1 MKKFTTLVAIL
12 LLCVT
17 ALFAQAPEK
26 FSYQAVVRNANN
38 QLVTNTLVGVRVS
51 ILQGNATGTPVYVET
66 HTATT
71 NANGLLTVQIGGG
84 NAQQGAFAA
93 INWEDGPYFLK
104 TETDPNGGTNYSV
117 TSTQQLLSVPYALYA
132 KEVANSFSGDYN
144 DLTNKP
150 EIPTVPSN
158 VSAFNNDVGYITG
171 YTETDP
177 QYNAWNKDYNDLIN
191 RPTIPTVPTN
201 VSAFNNDAG
210 YITNA
215 DIPDIPTVPT
225 NVSAFVNDVP
235 YLTSYT
241 EQQVL
246 SISNDT
252 IFLTGGSFVK
262 LPPATGFSGDYNDLT
277 NTPTIPTVP
286 ANVSAFNND
295 VGYITGYTETD
306 PQYNAW
312 NKDYNDLINR
322 PTIPTVPINVS
333 AFTNDAGYI
342 TGYTETDPQFNAW
355 GKDYNDLI
363 NTPQIPTV
371 PTNVSAFTNDAG
383 YITNADIPEIP
394 TVPTNVS
401 AFVNDVPYLTSFTEQ
416 QVLSISNDTIFLT
429 GGSFVKLPAGFSG
442 DYNDLVNK
450 PEIPR
455 IPDIPTVPDSVS
467 AFTNDA
473 GYITMADLQ
482 ALLDELNALN
492 DRIDSLE
499 NLVNNQAPTT
509 QDTVDAQPC
518 PGVPT
523 VTDIDGNVYN
533 TVQIGQ
539 QCWMK
544 ENLRT
549 QHYADGTDVQDVQVP
564 SYMPQYGY
572 LYDWSAVMHGEA
584 SSITAP
590 SGVQGIC
597 PNGWHLPSETE
608 WTQLTDYVGGQSEYI
623 CGGNSNNVAKA
634 LASASGWA
642 SYNGVCCVGNSP
654 WTNNAT
660 GFSALPVGTVEN
672 GETVA
677 FGDGTIFRT
686 ATNMIFKEISAYNST
701 VSSYAYSSVYASVR
715 CVLGDASDTSDV
727 FTPTLPEMQ
736 TDSVT
741 DVTSTSAVV
750 GGRILS
756 NGGSGIAVSG
766 LVWGV
771 SPNPD
776 YTDGDWSNTIYNEE
790 ETVHFTGTLTG
801 LDYST
806 TYYVRAF
813 AVNMSGIVVY
823 GNEVSFTTNG
833 YEHVCP
839 GMPKVTDVD
848 GNIYNTI
855 QVGNQCWMKENLRTT
870 HYANGSVI
878 ETIPTSSI
886 FEEDYSDKYYGDMA
900 RATKK
905 ITDVNSTILLQGVCP
920 DGWHLPTIAEWEIFM
935 DNNTFGTG
943 YNSDFG
949 SDCSF
954 WTGVGN
960 YSYDICEGTYSI
972 RSYSYTINS
981 WGGNIQP
988 VRCVRGDGVNV
999 PSVHLDSISGITMYT
1014 ASYSAEVL
1022 GGNGLDVTDRG
1033 ICWATTPK
1041 PTTSNNTISH
1051 HVGLNNVGTF
1061 SGIIGNGW
1069 PSLSPGNT
1077 YYVRAYATNY
1087 LGTTYSNEIAFT
1099 TLTEIPDTST
1109 VTPQLPMVK
1118 TGLNGNLTIYNVT
1131 STSAISGCEVVD
1143 DGGAEITDQGLCW
1156 GTTPHPTLYDNYV
1169 SGSNYLTNLDSCTT
1183 YYVRAYAVNSV
1194 GIAYG
1199 NEVTFN
1205 TLCNN
1210 PVPNDG
1216 QPCSEAPTLT
1226 DVDNNTY
1233 NTVQIGNQCWM
1244 KENLRCTHY
1253 ANGDTIAV
1261 TNPTTGTVETVGY
1274 GYPANAINP
1283 SGVSI
1288 WNNPTGPQSV
1298 CPDGWHLPS
1307 PAEWNQLISY
1317 VGSQSDYICGAFNLY
1332 HYSDD
1337 YGNDSYDYNFGIARA
1352 LSAGSGWQF
1361 DGSWGDECSPSYDF
1375 SANNATGFSA
1385 IPAAEYTSG
1394 GNFADFA
1401 GISKYLRIG
1410 SEGAVVLYN
1419 GYSNYGGVRCL
1430 KGEGATNNYALDV
1443 TTAAVSQITD
1453 STAVSGGEVSGD
1465 TSVPVTERGVC
1476 WSQWNEPTT
1485 DDHHAVA
1492 GSGTGSFTADLTG
1505 LLAGTTYYVRA
1516 YAVNEAGTSYG
1527 NVQTFTTTGQQA
1539 AVGQD
1544 GQPCPDAATVSD
1556 YDGNTYATVQIGN
1569 QCWMKE
1575 NLRTTHYADGTEIPA
1590 DAGTWSYESVD
1601 NASRFA
1607 PDGDEANVP
1616 VYGYLYNWSAVMNGA
1631 NSTNANPSGV
1641 QGVCPDGWHVPSD
1654 AEWTQLTDYLL
1665 GQNAYVCGESSV
1677 AKALADTLG
1686 WQASEVGCSP
1696 GINISTNNTTGF
1708 SMRPAGEWRINN
1720 YRFGQYAE
1728 FWTATENENEQTWLG
1743 AVAREF
1749 INYIPSFEASPYF
1762 NKNDGYSVRC
1772 VKGQGASLPTVITG
1786 SLGFVKDT
1794 TAWCGVETTSN
1805 GGSDLIQ
1812 CGLCVSSAHIPT
1824 VSDYCETVGP
1834 YLGYVGALIE
1844 GLTPGTTYYVRAFA
1858 TNAVGTA
1865 YGEVVSFTTL
1875 SDSTA
1880 AYAPCQG
1887 TPSVSDYEGNFYNTV
1902 QIGDQCW
1909 MRDNLRS
1916 TRYADGQSMYE
1927 GYWEPNGDASLVE
1940 QYGYLYNWSAVMHGA
1955 EGSDAYPSGVQG
1967 ICPNGWHVPSK
1978 TEWETL
1984 IAYVGSQDGNVC
1996 GGNADN
2002 IAKALASKTGWF
2014 NDFTECTVGN
2024 NPSQNNATGF
2034 CALPAGGS
2042 GTNLASG
2049 ACFWTCSQYPGY
2061 YQQPW
2066 FYSLTYESA
2075 AVMLHYSYDN
2085 YDGMSVRCI
2094 RTESA
2099 TAPSVSTLSVTTNSD
2114 SLTVTATGEVT
2125 SDGHAEVSRG
2135 ICWSTAQYPT
2145 LSPGLSSPYVHGISQ
2160 PAGTGVGVFSV
2171 NLPGL
2176 QSGHTYYVRAY
2187 AYNTSDTV
2195 YGDQLTVTPAFNSA
2209 GASCPESNRVIDK
2222 SGNVYP
2228 TVQIGNQCWMKS
2240 NLRTTRY
2247 ANGSQVASSGWWY
2260 PNGDESN
2267 KASYGLLYSWTA
2279 VMNGASSSSANPSG
2293 VQGICPTGWHVPSQG
2308 EWQQLSDYETASG
2321 STLDGLGF
2329 ALVNAGSYY
2338 SSYGYNGFG
2347 QSDQCYYWSSTEVEP
2362 DYGYYTSQNAY
2373 YSTNGWSAT
2382 SYSSKAG
2389 GLSVRCV
2396 LNQTDMNPTVT
2407 TEAAT
2412 GVEKKSVVL
2421 HANVNNPYN
2430 VVILEKGFEWKAS
2443 NLTDYYDT
2451 FYVNSGEMAYSVSGL
2466 SANVSYTYRAFVTTV
2481 LGKVYGNEMT
2491 VSTLTDDNPCEWNS
2505 TISYNGSNYHTV
2517 AIGSQCWMKE
2527 NLRTAHYA
2535 DGTPIEMGSYLDS
2548 EVAYRYY
2555 PNSISTTVST
2565 YGYLYNW
2572 MAVMGE
2578 STPTNKIP
2586 SGVQGIC
2593 PNGWHVPSTAEWEK
2607 LKSSVSGQEVVVAKA
2622 LAASSGWNTSS
2633 NTNAVGT
2640 NQANTNNASGFT
2652 ALPAGA
2658 YSCINS
2664 SWSSCAISGF
2674 GEEAHFWSA
2683 TVSGDS
2689 AHQYYMN
2696 YNSTYFTVLTTPKH
2710 YAFSVR
2716 CLKD

>member
-1 MKKFTTLVAIL
+1 MKKCTILISIL
-12 LLCVT
+12 LLCLTSV
-17 ALFAQAPEK
+17 FAQAPEK

-38 QLVTNTLVGVRVS
+38 QLVTNTLVGMRVS
-51 ILQGNATGTPVYVET
+51 ILQGSATGTPVYVET
-66 HTATT
+66 HYTNT
-71 NANGLLTVQIGGG
+71 NANGLLTVEIGGG
-84 NAQQGAFAA
+84 SVQQGSFADIDWA
-93 INWEDGPYFLK
+93 GGPYFLK
-104 TETDPNGGTNYSV
+104 TETDPNGGASYSV
-117 TSTQQLLSVPYALYA
+117 TSAQQLLSVPYALYS
-132 KEVANSFSGDYN
+132 KEAGNGFSGDYN
-144 DLTNKP
+144 DLTNTP
-150 EIPTVPSN
+150 TIPTVPAN
-158 VSAFNNDVGYITG
+158 VSAFTNDAGYITG

-191 RPTIPTVPTN
+191 TPTIPTVPTDVSVFNNDAGYITAQDIPDIPTNVSAFVNDVPYLTSYTEQQVLSISNDTIFLTGGSFVKLPAAAVGFSGDYNDLTNTPVIPTVPTSVSAFTNDAGYLTGYTETDPQYNAWDKDYNDLINTPTIPTVPTN
-201 VSAFNNDAG
+201 VSAFTNDAN
-210 YITNA
+210 YITA
-215 DIPDIPTVPT
+215 EDIPEIPTVPT

-262 LPPATGFSGDYNDLT
+262 LPAGFSGDYNDLT
-277 NTPTIPTVP
+277 NKP
-286 ANVSAFNND
+286 
-295 VGYITGYTETD
+295 E
-306 PQYNAW
+306 
-312 NKDYNDLINR
+312 
-322 PTIPTVPINVS
+322 
-333 AFTNDAGYI
+333 
-342 TGYTETDPQFNAW
+342 
-355 GKDYNDLI
+355 
-363 NTPQIPTV
+363 
-371 PTNVSAFTNDAG
+371 
-383 YITNADIPEIP
+383 IPEIP
-394 TVPTNVS
+394 EMPV
-401 AFVNDVPYLTSFTEQ
+401 
-416 QVLSISNDTIFLT
+416 
-429 GGSFVKLPAGFSG
+429 
-442 DYNDLVNK
+442 
-450 PEIPR
+450 
-455 IPDIPTVPDSVS
+455 IPTVPDSVS

-473 GYITMADLQ
+473 GYITMADIQ
-482 ALLDELNALN
+482 GLLNGLSNAIDSLNN
-492 DRIDSLE
+492 KIDSLE
-499 NLVNNQAPTT
+499 NLVNNQTPAT

-549 QHYADGTDVQDVQVP
+549 SHYADGTDVPDIQLPNNGVGF
-564 SYMPQYGY
+564 MPEYGY

-597 PNGWHLPSETE
+597 PDGWHLPSETE
-608 WTQLTDYVGGQSEYI
+608 WTRLTDYVGSQSAYI
-623 CGGNSNNVAKA
+623 CGGNSNNIAKA

-642 SYNGVCCVGNSP
+642 SYNVAGSIGDAP

-660 GFSALPVGTVEN
+660 GFNALPVGIVES
-672 GETVA
+672 GETWG
-677 FGDGTIFRT
+677 FGDMTIFLT

-855 QVGNQCWMKENLRTT
+855 QVGSQCWMKENLRTR
-870 HYANGSVI
+870 HYANGSAI
-878 ETIPTSSI
+878 NTMPSSNYGD
-886 FEEDYSDKYYGDMA
+886 DYSDKYYGDMA

-920 DGWHLPTIAEWEIFM
+920 DGWHLPTIAEWETFM
-935 DNNTFGTG
+935 EIYSDSQSFMHTTNEWGEAT
-943 YNSDFG
+943 SDFG
-949 SDCSF
+949 SNCSF

-960 YSYDICEGTYSI
+960 YSYNICEGNYQLHS
-972 RSYSYTINS
+972 SYSYNVGWYS
-981 WGGNIQP
+981 SNIQP
-988 VRCVRGDGVNV
+988 VRCVRGEGVNV
-999 PSVHLDSISGITMYT
+999 PSVHLDSISGITMYAANYT
-1014 ASYSAEVL
+1014 AEVL
-1022 GGNGLDVTDRG
+1022 GGNGMDVTDRG
-1033 ICWATTPK
+1033 ICWASTPT

-1051 HVGLNNVGTF
+1051 HAGLNNVGTF
-1061 SGIIGNGW
+1061 SGRIGGNYSWSG
-1069 PSLSPGNT
+1069 LSAGST

-1087 LGTTYSNEIAFT
+1087 LGTSYSNEIAFT
-1099 TLTEIPDTST
+1099 TLTEMPDTST
-1109 VTPQLPMVK
+1109 VTPQLPTVK
-1118 TGLNGNLTIYNVT
+1118 TGFSNGNMTVYNIT
-1131 STSAISGCEVVD
+1131 STSAISGCVVMD
-1143 DGGAEITDQGLCW
+1143 DGGAAITDQGLCW
-1156 GTTPHPTLYDNYV
+1156 GTSPHPTLEDNYV
-1169 SGSNYLTNLDSCTT
+1169 SGSNYLTSLDSCTT
-1183 YYVRAYAVNSV
+1183 YYVRAYAVNSAGV
-1194 GIAYG
+1194 AYG
-1199 NEVTFN
+1199 NEVTFS
-1205 TLCNN
+1205 TSCNN
-1210 PVPNDG
+1210 PALGDG
-1216 QPCSEAPTLT
+1216 QPCPDAPTLT
-1226 DVDNNTY
+1226 DIDNNTY
-1233 NTVQIGNQCWM
+1233 NTVQIGSQCWM
-1244 KENLRCTHY
+1244 KENLRTTHY
-1253 ANGDTIAV
+1253 ANGDAIAV
-1261 TNPTTGTVETVGY
+1261 TNPTMGAVATVGY
-1274 GYPANAINP
+1274 AYPANAVNP
-1283 SGVSI
+1283 AGI
-1288 WNNPTGPQSV
+1288 RNWINPTGPQSV

-1307 PAEWNQLISY
+1307 RAEWNQLISY
-1317 VGSQSDYICGAFNLY
+1317 VGSQSAYICGSLDLY

-1337 YGNDSYDYNFGIARA
+1337 DGSYSSDYVYGIARS
-1352 LSAGSGWQF
+1352 LSAGSGWIPEE
-1361 DGSWGDECSPSYDF
+1361 GWNTECAPSYDF
-1375 SANNATGFSA
+1375 SANNSTGFSA
-1385 IPAAEYTSG
+1385 IPTNEYSNG
-1394 GNFADFA
+1394 GNYTVFSGMKAYMLIASYGVTDVYNENPN
-1401 GISKYLRIG
+1401 SG
-1410 SEGAVVLYN
+1410 S
-1419 GYSNYGGVRCL
+1419 VRCL

-1453 STAVSGGEVSGD
+1453 STAVSGGEVSDDGTD
-1465 TSVPVTERGVC
+1465 PVTECGVC

-1485 DDHHAVA
+1485 DDHHTVA
-1492 GSGTGSFTADLTG
+1492 GSGTGSFTANLTD

-1527 NVQTFTTTGQQA
+1527 SVLTFTTTGQQA

-1544 GQPCPDAATVSD
+1544 GQACPDAATVSD
-1556 YDGNTYATVQIGN
+1556 YDGNSYNTVQIGN

-1641 QGVCPDGWHVPSD
+1641 QGVCPAGWHVPSD

-1665 GQNAYVCGESSV
+1665 SQSTYVCGDSSI

-1696 GINISTNNTTGF
+1696 GINIPTNNTTGF
-1708 SMRPAGEWRINN
+1708 SMRPAGEWGHG
-1720 YRFGQYAE
+1720 YQSFGQYAE
-1728 FWTATENENEQTWLG
+1728 FWTATGNGNEQTWLG

-1749 INYIPSFEASPYF
+1749 TNSMSSFYASPYF

-1772 VKGQGASLPTVITG
+1772 VKGDGASLPTVITG
-1786 SLGFVKDT
+1786 PINLVKDT
-1794 TAWCGVETTSN
+1794 TAFGQVTTTSD
-1805 GGSDLIQ
+1805 GGSSLMQ

-1824 VSDYCETVGP
+1824 VSDHCETVGP
-1834 YLGYVGALIE
+1834 YMGTAGALIE
-1844 GLTPGTTYYVRAFA
+1844 GLIPGTTYYVRAFA

-1909 MRDNLRS
+1909 MRENLRS
-1916 TRYADGQSMYE
+1916 TRYADGQSMND
-1927 GYWEPNGDASLVE
+1927 GYWAPNGDASLVE
-1940 QYGYLYNWSAVMHGA
+1940 QYGYLYPWYSVMNGA
-1955 EGSDAYPSGVQG
+1955 ESSNAYPSGVQG
-1967 ICPNGWHVPSK
+1967 ICPDGWHVPSK
-1978 TEWETL
+1978 SEWETL
-1984 IAYVGSQDGNVC
+1984 IAYVSSQDGNVC
-1996 GGNADN
+1996 GGNVDN
-2002 IAKALASKTGWF
+2002 IAKALASKVGWF
-2014 NDFTECTVGN
+2014 NDFSECTVGN
-2024 NPSQNNATGF
+2024 NPSLNNASGF
-2034 CALPAGGS
+2034 SALPAGGGS
-2042 GTNLASG
+2042 ANLASG
-2049 ACFWTCSQYPGY
+2049 ACFWTCSISP
-2061 YQQPW
+2061 YQHPM
-2066 FYSLTYESA
+2066 FYSMTYESA
-2075 AVMLHYSYDN
+2075 VVTSYSSDEHSY
-2085 YDGMSVRCI
+2085 MSVRCV
-2094 RTESA
+2094 RTKAA
-2099 TAPSVSTLSVTTNSD
+2099 TAPSVSTLSVTTNAD
-2114 SLTVTATGEVT
+2114 SLTVTVTGEVT

-2135 ICWSTAQYPT
+2135 VCWGTSQYPT
-2145 LSPGLSSPYVHGISQ
+2145 LSPGLSSPYVHGVSQ
-2160 PAGTGVGVFSV
+2160 SAGTGVGVFNV

-2195 YGDQLTVTPAFNSA
+2195 YGEQLTVTPSFNSL

-2247 ANGSQVASSGWWY
+2247 ANGNQVASSNWWY
-2260 PNGDESN
+2260 PNGEESN
-2267 KASYGLLYSWTA
+2267 KTEYGLLYSWTA

-2308 EWQQLSDYETASG
+2308 EWQQLSDYVMASG
-2321 STLDGLGF
+2321 NTLDGLGF
-2329 ALVNAGSYY
+2329 ATVNAGTYGMY
-2338 SSYGYNGFG
+2338 YGYDYYAFGDNG
-2347 QSDQCYYWSSTEVEP
+2347 QCYYWSSTEVEP
-2362 DYGYYTSQNAY
+2362 DYGYFTSQQAY
-2373 YSTNGWSAT
+2373 YSYRGLSAEGYAT
-2382 SYSSKAG
+2382 KAG

-2407 TEAAT
+2407 TSAAT
-2412 GVEKKSVVL
+2412 NVEQKSVVL
-2421 HANVNNPYN
+2421 HAEVNNPYN
-2430 VVILEKGFEWKAS
+2430 VAILEKGFEWKAYS
-2443 NLTDYYDT
+2443 VTDYYDT
-2451 FYVNSGEMAYSVSGL
+2451 LYVSGGELTYTVSGL

-2481 LGKVYGNEMT
+2481 LGKVYGNEVT
-2491 VSTLTDDNPCEWNS
+2491 VNTLTDDNPCEWNS
-2505 TISYNGSNYHTV
+2505 SVSYNGSYYQTV
-2517 AIGSQCWMKE
+2517 AIGSQCWMKS
-2527 NLRTAHYA
+2527 NLRTTKYA
-2535 DGTPIEMGSYLDS
+2535 DGTPIEMGSYLSS
-2548 EVAYRYY
+2548 EEAYCYY
-2555 PNSISTTVST
+2555 PNSTSTTVST

-2572 MAVMGE
+2572 TAVMHG
-2578 STPTNKIP
+2578 SAPTNKIP

-2593 PNGWHVPSTAEWEK
+2593 PNGWHVPSNAEWGI
-2607 LKSSVSGQEVVVAKA
+2607 LKSSVSGQGVVIAKS
-2622 LAASSGWNTSS
+2622 LAASSGWSTSS

-2658 YSCINS
+2658 YSCSNNG
-2664 SWSSCAISGF
+2664 WSSCSISGF
-2674 GEEAHFWSA
+2674 GEEAHFWTSTT
-2683 TVSGDS
+2683 TVSGDYAYQNS
-2689 AHQYYMN
+2689 MN
-2696 YNSTYFTVLTTPKH
+2696 YNSTNVGVTASPTH

-2716 CLKD
+2716 CVKD